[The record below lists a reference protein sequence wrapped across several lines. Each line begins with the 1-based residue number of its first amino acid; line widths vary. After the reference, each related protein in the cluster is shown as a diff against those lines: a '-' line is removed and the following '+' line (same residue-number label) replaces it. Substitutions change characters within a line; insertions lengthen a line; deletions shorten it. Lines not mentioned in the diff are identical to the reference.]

1 MTTTYTFTVTGM
13 HCTSCAL
20 LIDDTLEDLPGVT
33 RSQTSQRAARTTV
46 DADPTLVTVEAILA
60 AIGQAGYTATPQEA
74 NL

>member
-33 RSQTSQRAARTTV
+33 RSQTNQRARRTTV
-46 DADPTLVTVEAILA
+46 DADPKQASIEAILA
-60 AIGQAGYTATPQEA
+60 AIREAGYTATWEA
-74 NL
+74 KP